1 MKELMEKLYIDVKYK
16 IETGI
21 YKINSK
27 LPSIRKSALFYNVNN
42 YIIFSVYDRLY
53 KEGFVKRIQGK
64 GYYVISSCGKY
75 FKPKVNSSTATNTM
89 GILYKNFFKNNTYR
103 NIINNMFYNSLKR
116 MYFTSLESFLY
127 NNSGIGRPDL
137 RMRLSNYLSC
147 YLGMDI
153 LADDIVLSSSKKD
166 LIEYLYKKFNKKY
179 IVLENPTS
187 KHIKSLFDN
196 KNFNVK
202 YADISS
208 EDIFLRDLPKS
219 PSIFYI
225 ESFDQFPTGNSYS
238 FNCKKNLEIFSK
250 EHEYFILENLYRK
263 DFVFEKQDFIY
274 GMENVFLIGDMS
286 QIFPESIRFA
296 FLVKP
301 KNFDIKDY
309 NSNISSLTEE
319 FLLTC
324 FNNDSFERALT
335 KLWIFLKEI
344 RDEFIL
350 VLNRKNINYK
360 CLSCGPYIVLEINGV
375 TTEEK
380 IIDKLKFL
388 EVDISPE
395 FFYLKNGRILFSFMY
410 TDVKI
415 NKISK
420 FLDYILQ

>member
-1 MKELMEKLYIDVKYK
+1 MEKLYIDVKYK

-53 KEGFVKRIQGK
+53 KEGFVNRIQGK
-64 GYYVISSCGKY
+64 GYFVISSCGKY
-75 FKPKVNSSTATNTM
+75 FKPKGYSSTATNTM

-103 NIINNMFYNSLKR
+103 NIINNMFYNSLKK

-137 RMRLSNYLSC
+137 RMKLSNYLSS
-147 YLGMDI
+147 YLGIDI
-153 LADDIVLSSSKKD
+153 LPDDIVLSSSKD
-166 LIEYLYKKFNKKY
+166 ALIEYLYKKFNKKY

-187 KHIKSLFDN
+187 KHIKSFFDN

-219 PSIFYI
+219 PSILYI
-225 ESFDQFPTGNSYS
+225 ETYDQFPTGNSYS
-238 FNCKKNLEIFSK
+238 FNCKKNLGIFSK

-263 DFVFEKQDFIY
+263 DFLFEKQDFIY

-301 KNFDIKDY
+301 RNFDIKDY

-324 FNNDSFERALT
+324 FNNGSLERALT

-350 VLNRKNINYK
+350 VLNRKKIHYK

-420 FLDYILQ
+420 FIDYILQ